1 MNELTRL
8 AVDVNDILGRY
19 ISLHNEIFKFS
30 LRKIIL
36 TCPQEW
42 YHILC

>member
-1 MNELTRL
+1 MKNSSGSESEGKSYPKGEHPFDYLQEGFT
-8 AVDVNDILGRY
+8 N
-19 ISLHNEIFKFS
+19 
-30 LRKIIL
+30 L